1 MRKQNQACG
10 VDAPEKFIRNC
21 PLRGSGQTPSV
32 TWLRNQRAEDEPV
45 DRSLRKSVLELGC
58 S

>member
-1 MRKQNQACG
+1 MRKQSQACG
-10 VDAPEKFIRNC
+10 VDVPEKFIRNC

-32 TWLRNQRAEDEPV
+32 TWLRNQKAEDEPV
-45 DRSLRKSVLELGC
+45 DRSLRKIMLELGF